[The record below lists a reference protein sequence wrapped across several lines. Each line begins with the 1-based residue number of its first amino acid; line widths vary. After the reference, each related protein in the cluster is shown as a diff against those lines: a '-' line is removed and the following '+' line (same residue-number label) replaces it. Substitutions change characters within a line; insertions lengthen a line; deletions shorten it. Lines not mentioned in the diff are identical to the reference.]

1 MYHYKDFV
9 SQVSLKKQLG
19 ILIIYSIFIQG
30 LNYGVFSL
38 FPFSNY
44 PQIQYGLGKPN
55 DVTITVDMSTFDFE
69 KFYEEGNE
77 LRGVFVNGNFSDWC
91 GECDKAKMEDVGDGI
106 YIKKV
111 QMYNGDHKFIFSIN
125 GWDGAERDKEN
136 DYEEWISPG
145 KELSLIHI

>member
-1 MYHYKDFV
+1 M
-9 SQVSLKKQLG
+9 
-19 ILIIYSIFIQG
+19 

-44 PQIQYGLGKPN
+44 PKIQYGLGKPN

-91 GECDKAKMEDVGDGI
+91 GECDKAKWRMLEMVSTPKKYRCTTGIINYIFHQRMDGR
-106 YIKKV
+106 
-111 QMYNGDHKFIFSIN
+111 
-125 GWDGAERDKEN
+125 RDKEN
-136 DYEEWISPG
+136 DFEEWISPG
-145 KELSLIHI
+145 KEDWTATLCQSLRNI

>member
-30 LNYGVFSL
+30 LNHGVFSL

-77 LRGVFVNGNFSDWC
+77 LRGVFVNGNFSGWC
-91 GECDKAKMEDVGDGI
+91 GE
-106 YIKKV
+106 
-111 QMYNGDHKFIFSIN
+111 
-125 GWDGAERDKEN
+125 
-136 DYEEWISPG
+136 
-145 KELSLIHI
+145 